1 VRFIFTF
8 AILFLFFVILFSFAC
23 KNKENNTIE
32 FYRKPQSVTYEV
44 WYKGWQ
50 DTFKFVTRDY
60 DTGIPYILD
69 TSRNFLFFF
78 DNMLDLYKLNIETGI
93 LLDSVDLISRY
104 TYRMAPE
111 RNKLL
116 YAYPALF
123 FYHETV
129 LHLDMGLNLK
139 AKYLDSINRELENRY
154 PETLPFGLDLDS
166 VNIILPNKLWVRLN
180 DYNGCTEEMIFGV
193 SVPMEPP
200 VIHSTYIV
208 R

>member
-1 VRFIFTF
+1 MNKLLVCV
-8 AILFLFFVILFSFAC
+8 FVLLSLIVLFSC
-23 KNKENNTIE
+23 KEKENNTIE
-32 FYRKPQSVTYEV
+32 FYRKNRSIVYEI
-44 WYKGWQ
+44 WQ
-50 DTFKFVTRDY
+50 KDWRDTFKFVTRDY
-60 DTGIPYILD
+60 DTGIPYIVD
-69 TSRNFLFFF
+69 TNRNMLFFF
-78 DNMLDLYKLNIETGI
+78 NNALDLYKLNAKTGM

-104 TYRMAPE
+104 TYRMSPE

-129 LHLDMGLNLK
+129 LHLDMNFNLK

-166 VNIILPNKLWVRLN
+166 VNIILPDKLWVRLN